1 MIGAIPRQPDTKRMS
16 KAQFDLF
23 AGQGD
28 LLPAEPAS
36 YRPDPAKVRAKLL
49 RLLDEA
55 RAADTL
61 PWDRKTTRYWQTVF
75 PQMAN
80 WLPQDEADQLRLD
93 FRHELE
99 RLDRAA

>member
-1 MIGAIPRQPDTKRMS
+1 MS
-16 KAQFDLF
+16 MAQFDLF
-23 AGQGD
+23 SGQAD

-36 YRPDPAKVRAKLL
+36 YRPDPDKVRRKLV

-61 PWDRKTTRYWQTVF
+61 PWDRKTARYWQTVF

-80 WLPQDEADQLRLD
+80 WLPEDEANQLRFA
-93 FRHELE
+93 FRSELE